1 MRQSLQFRLSLWL
14 SIVIVGVALAAAAFS
29 FFSAFDEAIELQ
41 DEQLRQLGAFI
52 SHHHLTP
59 ASESALPGS
68 DHDAE
73 RRVVVQPLPRLGEA
87 HVAAS
92 KASEPPRD
100 LDGLPTTIGDGLQT
114 ATVGGQPWRLLV
126 VGTEPDGRYAVG
138 QQTRVR
144 DEIARDSA
152 LRTALP
158 LFLLVPILLLVI
170 AVLVRRIFRPIR
182 SMAAELD
189 RRSVEDLGA
198 VADARM
204 PTEIRPFVTAI
215 NRLLARVGQSMQ
227 AQQRFIADAAH
238 ELRTPLTALTLQ
250 VERAEA
256 APSPAETVER
266 LATLRQGLH
275 RTRLLLDQLLNLARA
290 QAPAGVAA
298 EPVSI
303 QPIVRQVL
311 EELMPLAD
319 AKRIDL
325 GVVSTSDG
333 WIAASEVDLKTLIK
347 NLLENAIRYS
357 SEDGKVDLAVLQD
370 DGRVVLLIEDT
381 GPGIAEAERD
391 RVFDPFYRVLGSGQP
406 GSGLGLSIVQAIATR
421 IGAQVSL
428 SGSRI
433 PGSASGLSVT
443 VVFPP
448 SQQAS

>member
-41 DEQLRQLGAFI
+41 DDQLRQLGAFI
-52 SHHHLTP
+52 SHQHLSP
-59 ASESALPGS
+59 IDVSKIPEG

-73 RRVVVQPLPRLGEA
+73 RRVVVQPLPRLG
-87 HVAAS
+87 AAQVTGS
-92 KASEPPRD
+92 AAATPHGD
-100 LDGLPTTIGDGLQT
+100 LAGLPATIGNGLQT
-114 ATVGGQPWRLLV
+114 VTAGGQPWRLLV
-126 VGTEPDGRYAVG
+126 VDTNSDGRYAVG

-170 AVLVRRIFRPIR
+170 GILVRRIFRPIR
-182 SMAAELD
+182 SMASELD

-198 VADARM
+198 VAEAPM
-204 PTEIRPFVTAI
+204 PSEIRPFVTAI

-238 ELRTPLTALTLQ
+238 ELRSPLTALTLQ

-256 APSPAETVER
+256 ASTPAETIER
-266 LATLRQGLH
+266 LATVRQGLH
-275 RTRLLLDQLLNLARA
+275 RTRLLLDQLLSLARA
-290 QAPAGVAA
+290 QAPTGAAA
-298 EPVSI
+298 ERISI

-325 GVVSTSDG
+325 GVVGTSDG

-357 SEDGKVDLAVLQD
+357 SEGGKVDLAVLQD

-406 GSGLGLSIVQAIATR
+406 GSGLGLSIVQAIAVR

-433 PGSASGLSVT
+433 PGSASGLGVT

-448 SQQAS
+448 SQQAL

>member
-1 MRQSLQFRLSLWL
+1 M
-14 SIVIVGVALAAAAFS
+14 
-29 FFSAFDEAIELQ
+29 
-41 DEQLRQLGAFI
+41 
-52 SHHHLTP
+52 
-59 ASESALPGS
+59 
-68 DHDAE
+68 E
-73 RRVVVQPLPRLGEA
+73 RRVVVQPLPRFGETR
-87 HVAAS
+87 VAGGRAS
-92 KASEPPRD
+92 ASGGG
-100 LDGLPTTIGDGLQT
+100 LAGLPATIGNGLQT
-114 ATVGGQPWRLLV
+114 ATVGGRLWRLLV
-126 VGTEPDGRYAVG
+126 VGTESNGRYAVG
-138 QQTRVR
+138 QQTTVR

-198 VADARM
+198 VAEARI
-204 PTEIRPFVTAI
+204 PTEIRPFVVAI

-238 ELRTPLTALTLQ
+238 ELRTPLAALTLQ

-256 APSPAETVER
+256 ASTPAETVER
-266 LATLRQGLH
+266 LATVRQGLH

-290 QAPAGVAA
+290 QAPAGAAA

-325 GVVSTSDG
+325 GVVGTSDG

-370 DGRVVLLIEDT
+370 AGRVVLLIEDT
-381 GPGIAEAERD
+381 GPGIA
-391 RVFDPFYRVLGSGQP
+391 
-406 GSGLGLSIVQAIATR
+406 
-421 IGAQVSL
+421 
-428 SGSRI
+428 
-433 PGSASGLSVT
+433 
-443 VVFPP
+443 
-448 SQQAS
+448 